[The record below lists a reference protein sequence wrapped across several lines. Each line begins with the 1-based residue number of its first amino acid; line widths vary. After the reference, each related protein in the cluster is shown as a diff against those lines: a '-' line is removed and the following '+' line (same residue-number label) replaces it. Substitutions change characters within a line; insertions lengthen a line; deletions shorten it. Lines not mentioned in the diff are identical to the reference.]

1 VRGVIVDETGA
12 PVPTGKIRG
21 MLWQWRPTCGARS
34 YGVRGHARKG
44 EFVFRYRREITPPF
58 PGPIRAGEGRPDLE
72 LSFWVEAPGFAHEE
86 FVAQREISA
95 AVDRGDCV
103 DGLTIVLQ
111 RSASV
116 EGTVFGPDG
125 KPRAGID
132 VGVADHPL
140 AFCSEYRTR
149 RETDE
154 QGRFRLDDVDPRRR
168 LWLHVRN
175 KELLGRP
182 LPLGNLSADAVTH
195 RTIYVERIHEVDVRF
210 EIDATEGAAR
220 IRIDFGPTH
229 FMKEGEFRVLLDSGP
244 HLFEFKDARGEVVKR
259 IRLWIEAAGI
269 VRTSSHVAAV
279 LPPPTH
285 GEFQL
290 CAMLRDRPS
299 LRSMVTPGD
308 ELWEWT
314 VNHFDGV
321 GTGFPVFWDAAIPTK
336 PFGSDCR
343 PPWRKRGAS
352 IRVRGLPERLRTRPD
367 AASEV
372 SPGIQE
378 LYWTRVVYELLN
390 LEGTPQFTKA
400 HRDARAGRLTCGQFI
415 EQYTRAEHQAVLRL
429 GEFYSAVW
437 APFAVR
443 IGRPLRPSLWS
454 TQAPERY
461 EDWIA
466 LYSDSRDKYPWV
478 PYGKYFEKHIRRAAG

>member
-1 VRGVIVDETGA
+1 MGPGMRWVLVLCALGTTAIIHAARSDTAAGIRAVSRSDSPPAAHPRNRDVSRHATQEGSPTQPAEPPKLERPPPSMEMLGKSSVVRGVIVDETGA

-21 MLWQWRPTCGARS
+21 MQWQWRPTCGARS
-34 YGVRGHARKG
+34 YGVRGYARKG

-259 IRLWIEAAGI
+259 IRLWIEPQPREQHKL
-269 VRTSSHVAAV
+269 VR
-279 LPPPTH
+279 L
-285 GEFQL
+285 
-290 CAMLRDRPS
+290 
-299 LRSMVTPGD
+299 
-308 ELWEWT
+308 
-314 VNHFDGV
+314 DG
-321 GTGFPVFWDAAIPTK
+321 GG
-336 PFGSDCR
+336 
-343 PPWRKRGAS
+343 
-352 IRVRGLPERLRTRPD
+352 
-367 AASEV
+367 
-372 SPGIQE
+372 
-378 LYWTRVVYELLN
+378 
-390 LEGTPQFTKA
+390 
-400 HRDARAGRLTCGQFI
+400 
-415 EQYTRAEHQAVLRL
+415 
-429 GEFYSAVW
+429 
-437 APFAVR
+437 
-443 IGRPLRPSLWS
+443 
-454 TQAPERY
+454 
-461 EDWIA
+461 
-466 LYSDSRDKYPWV
+466 
-478 PYGKYFEKHIRRAAG
+478 